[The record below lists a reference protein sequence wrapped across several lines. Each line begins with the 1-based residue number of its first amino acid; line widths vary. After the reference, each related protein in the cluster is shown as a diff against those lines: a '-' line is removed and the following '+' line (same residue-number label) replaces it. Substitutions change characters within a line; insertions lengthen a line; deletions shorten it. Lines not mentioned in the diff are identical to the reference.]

1 MSVLIKIPVKSF
13 RRVTTGDTTLF
24 DGLGEGLEPRIYTS
38 VMEVDNVP
46 SEIADWLEVNPR
58 DAHLGTTVTKKIAD
72 SLTNTPEWFLFKNR
86 GLTLIVNRVHFDNKN
101 NVIELELSNKKL
113 HGLLDGGH
121 TYKVIRQLLE
131 TADGESYPAL
141 IKLEILEGI
150 EDQLTA
156 IDIVEARNTSMQVR
170 EQSLENLRGSYDQ
183 IKKVLE
189 EANPN
194 YAATVSYK
202 EFDVD
207 EDGRRKSND
216 VKDLLSYL
224 MCLNTF
230 AYTEDQHPVLAYSSK
245 ARVVAHFSSH
255 PEQLAKLIPLLP
267 VAIELFE
274 TIYHEMPETHNGG
287 SGTGKKGRFGKFT
300 GVKTLK
306 HGTTLPYTFAESD
319 YIIPDGFLYPV
330 LASFR
335 AILAEKDGSLVW
347 KEDPIKFWNT
357 VKDDLVN
364 RITERAFEYRNPN
377 KLGKDTAAW
386 RSCYDSVSLSAFRR
400 NMA

>member
-1 MSVLIKIPVKSF
+1 MSELIKIPVKSF
-13 RRVTTGDTTLF
+13 RRVTTGDAALF

-38 VMEVDNVP
+38 VVEVDKVP
-46 SEIADWLEVNPR
+46 GEITDWLEVNPR
-58 DAHLGTTVTKKIAD
+58 DAHLGTTVTKKIAE

-86 GLTLIVNRVHFDNKN
+86 GLTLIVDRVHFDNKQ

-131 TADGESYPAL
+131 DADGESYPAL

-156 IDIVEARNTSMQVR
+156 IDIVDARNTSMQVR

-189 EANPN
+189 DANPN
-194 YAATVSYK
+194 YAGTVSYK
-202 EFDVD
+202 EFDID
-207 EDGRRKSND
+207 EDGKRKSND

-224 MCLNTF
+224 MCLNVF
-230 AYTEDQHPVLAYSSK
+230 AYNEDQHPVLAYSSK
-245 ARVVAHFSSH
+245 ARVVSHFSSH
-255 PEQLAKLIPLLP
+255 PEQLDKLIPLLP
-267 VAIELFE
+267 MAIELFE
-274 TIYHEMPETHNGG
+274 TIYHEMPESHN
-287 SGTGKKGRFGKFT
+287 SGTGGGKRGKFGRFT

-306 HGTTLPYTFAESD
+306 HGTELPYTSLKSD
-319 YIIPDGFLYPV
+319 YIIPDGFIYPV

-335 AILAEKDGSLVW
+335 AILSEKDGILVW
-347 KEDPIKFWNT
+347 KEDPIKFWAS
-357 VKDDLVN
+357 VKGDLVT
-364 RITERAFEYRNPN
+364 RITERAYEYRNPN

-400 NMA
+400 NLV